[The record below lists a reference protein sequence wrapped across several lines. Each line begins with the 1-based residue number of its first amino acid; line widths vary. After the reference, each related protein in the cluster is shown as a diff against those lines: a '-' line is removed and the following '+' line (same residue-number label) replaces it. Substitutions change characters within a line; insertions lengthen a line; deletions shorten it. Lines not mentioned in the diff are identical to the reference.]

1 MLRRWRSTV
10 AIVERADDLTDVR
23 TTLIGRA
30 QSCWE
35 RLEDAVSELCAVHGA
50 GDEAI
55 VERVRTVIAAE
66 DDERT

>member
-1 MLRRWRSTV
+1 VLSTV
-10 AIVERADDLTDVR
+10 AIVHVNDHFADVR

-50 GDEAI
+50 DDAEI
-55 VERVRTVIAAE
+55 VERVRIVIADE
-66 DDERT
+66 DDQRD

>member
-1 MLRRWRSTV
+1 V
-10 AIVERADDLTDVR
+10 AIVERTDDLADVR

-30 QSCWE
+30 QSCWD

-50 GDEAI
+50 DDAAI

-66 DDERT
+66 DAEQT